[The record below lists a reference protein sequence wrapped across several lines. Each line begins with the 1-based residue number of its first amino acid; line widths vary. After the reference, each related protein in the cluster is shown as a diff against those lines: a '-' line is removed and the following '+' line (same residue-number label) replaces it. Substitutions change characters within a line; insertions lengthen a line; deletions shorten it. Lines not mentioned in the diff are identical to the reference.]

1 MKASWLNVSASAS
14 SLCLTTNMQP
24 LLTRFARPGCSG
36 LGGRG
41 NPRYTLDRVPFFF
54 IPTTRIPP
62 GYCEVDV
69 DVNDNGVEIKCMM
82 VAGHVAYSASSTA
95 GDERMDT
102 VRPSAEWFMFEKK

>member
-1 MKASWLNVSASAS
+1 MKVSWLNVSALACTMYATLNTQP
-14 SLCLTTNMQP
+14 SLTHLAQH
-24 LLTRFARPGCSG
+24 GCSG

-41 NPRYTLDRVPFFF
+41 NPRYTLDGVPFFF

-95 GDERMDT
+95 GNERMDT